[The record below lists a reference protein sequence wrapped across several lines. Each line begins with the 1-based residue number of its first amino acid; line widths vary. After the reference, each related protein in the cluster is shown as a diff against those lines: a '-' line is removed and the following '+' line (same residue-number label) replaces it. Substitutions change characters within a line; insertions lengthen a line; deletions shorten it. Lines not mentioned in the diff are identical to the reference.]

1 MGRHYF
7 FLLFLITILVTRIVL
22 YVKPISSPTVQGFR
36 IHHWMYGVVL
46 VILSPI
52 YSNIAL
58 FAIGLGLFVDE
69 LSYILIGGKNH
80 KDNYST
86 KSIVGTLLFVI
97 LVYILQT
104 QILNLLF

>member
-22 YVKPISSPTVQGFR
+22 YVKAISSQTVQGFR

-46 VILSPI
+46 VILSFI

-69 LSYILIGGKNH
+69 LSYILIG
-80 KDNYST
+80 
-86 KSIVGTLLFVI
+86 
-97 LVYILQT
+97 
-104 QILNLLF
+104 